1 MPYRATLGTLGV
13 THVMLG
19 TFALDVTAVL
29 TVGMAATLEAFA
41 FGVLRLLLGRTL
53 GVVLMLV
60 LLSHAPEGTMLSL
73 TALLVCHRIA
83 PLPSVS

>member
-1 MPYRATLGTLGV
+1 MA
-13 THVMLG
+13 HMMLG
-19 TFALDVTAVL
+19 TITLNVAAVPAMS
-29 TVGMAATLEAFA
+29 MAATLEAFA